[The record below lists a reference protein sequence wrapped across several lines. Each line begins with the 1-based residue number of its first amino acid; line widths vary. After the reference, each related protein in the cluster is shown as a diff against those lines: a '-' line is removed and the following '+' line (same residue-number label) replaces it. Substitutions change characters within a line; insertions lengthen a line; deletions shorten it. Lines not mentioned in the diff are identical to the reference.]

1 MTLASQSNEFT
12 EYVRL
17 LARGRK
23 GSRDLTREEAKQ
35 AMSLL
40 LADKAL
46 PEQIGAFFMLMRVK
60 EETSDELAGFA
71 EACFDLWKYSDES
84 NNSQSLNADIIWPSY
99 AGKRR
104 QPLWYILSMQLLN
117 DAGYSILC
125 HGASGHIGAG
135 AETRQYLVEAFEYFN
150 MPIASSK
157 QDAQEQ
163 INTSKITYLA
173 CEHLSP
179 HFKPWLMTK
188 QTLGLRSPINTLLRL
203 IAPQSAKGMQSVF
216 HPNYAQVHQ
225 QACHALGKE
234 AVIFKGEGGEI
245 EANPERKV
253 QAFYGAQSDSN
264 EPEIILNT
272 QSHYELKEE
281 QPSFE
286 AIATLW
292 QSEDAEN
299 TQPYGYLAVIYTTA
313 LGLKLMNHE
322 MNLDKAIEQAKSL
335 WQQRNTSL
343 FKK

>member
-1 MTLASQSNEFT
+1 MSLASQSNDFT

-35 AMSLL
+35 AMTLL
-40 LADKAL
+40 IQDKAL

-71 EACFDLWKYSDES
+71 EACFDLWKFNDQNGVGKTLS
-84 NNSQSLNADIIWPSY
+84 ADIIWPSY

-104 QPLWYILSMQLLN
+104 QPLWYVLAIQLLN

-135 AETRQYLVEAFEYFN
+135 SDTRQYLVEAFEHFN
-150 MPIASSK
+150 LPIASSK
-157 QDAQEQ
+157 EEAQNQ
-163 INTSKITYLA
+163 IDSSNLTYLA
-173 CEHLSP
+173 CEHLSQ

-203 IAPQSAKGMQSVF
+203 IAPQGAKGIQSVF

-225 QACHALGKE
+225 EACHALGKE

-253 QAFYGAQSDSN
+253 QAFYGAQSSSS
-264 EPEIILNT
+264 EPDIIPNL
-272 QSHYELKEE
+272 QSHYKLKEE

-286 AIATLW
+286 AIAALW
-292 QSEDAEN
+292 QSDSAES
-299 TQPYGYLAVIYTTA
+299 TQPYGYLAVIYTVA
-313 LGLKLMNHE
+313 LGLKLMNNE
-322 MNLDKAIEQAKSL
+322 IELTAAIKQAEAL
-335 WQQRNTSL
+335 WTSRNKNL
-343 FKK
+343 FKV